1 MLPQVEWPPTHWRAL
16 PLARAWRLWWPGAL
30 LFIAAAIAVT
40 SFSGS
45 AWGLLPL
52 LWLPSGFFVAH
63 RHAQRL
69 AYAFDGRLIVAHGGW
84 WTRWW
89 RFAEIDKLQALRL
102 SRSPLDR
109 RCGTATLWLDTAGAN
124 SLEPPLRI
132 RFLPVDE
139 AQALLAELGARLARR
154 KLQW

>member
-1 MLPQVEWPPTHWRAL
+1 MDA
-16 PLARAWRLWWPGAL
+16 
-30 LFIAAAIAVT
+30 
-40 SFSGS
+40 
-45 AWGLLPL
+45 
-52 LWLPSGFFVAH
+52 
-63 RHAQRL
+63 
-69 AYAFDGRLIVAHGGW
+69 
-84 WTRWW
+84 RWW